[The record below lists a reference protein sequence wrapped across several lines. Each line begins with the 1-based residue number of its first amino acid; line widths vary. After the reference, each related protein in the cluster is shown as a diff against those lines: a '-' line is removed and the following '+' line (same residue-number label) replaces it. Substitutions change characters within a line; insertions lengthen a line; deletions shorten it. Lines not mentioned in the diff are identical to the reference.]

1 MCHFSAPKKASSH
14 DWLNSYLLRVFGLQ
28 PRLDHGIWS
37 NVGKTQMAVC
47 QNLVPL
53 VNIKIAGKWMF
64 IPLKMVLIGIDPYP
78 NQPPVGYY
86 QFLYSM
92 VFYATIDGFWFT
104 SSSFHPKRVRCFFH
118 HWRSNVAKTILPAT
132 DRAVWAIKSDFCVA
146 ERMEPLRTARA
157 WSKHECPLI
166 NSQFA
171 MENWLFIVD
180 LPIKHGDFPSFFV
193 GLPEGT
199 YLTSENSRSSSPTLV
214 TGAPRH
220 LFFTG

>member
-104 SSSFHPKRVRCFFH
+104 SSSF
-118 HWRSNVAKTILPAT
+118 ILNAFDVFST
-132 DRAVWAIKSDFCVA
+132 
-146 ERMEPLRTARA
+146 T
-157 WSKHECPLI
+157 
-166 NSQFA
+166 
-171 MENWLFIVD
+171 
-180 LPIKHGDFPSFFV
+180 GDP
-193 GLPEGT
+193 
-199 YLTSENSRSSSPTLV
+199 TSPRRSSLRPTAQCGPSKAISAWQKEWNPFGPREP
-214 TGAPRH
+214 GANMNA
-220 LFFTG
+220 L